1 MVKFCFVESLNCY
14 VYFIIFGYKNIIDK
28 NYVWIFDFCKIFN
41 VCGFFIVF
49 NCYFI
54 FEKYSSKLNKYFS

>member
-28 NYVWIFDFCKIFN
+28 NYVWVFDFCKIFN

-54 FEKYSSKLNKYFS
+54 FEK